1 MAISL
6 FAKFYKIKDTQLAV
20 ESDAAMLALP
30 NGTIL
35 QKITGDEYVK
45 VSTNVFDKSNRDFY
59 SREEADGRFF
69 RLNFENTGTE
79 NNYFTKDIDVKGN
92 TSTGTLQV
100 AGTSQLHDTS
110 ATNITANNVD
120 LTNKI
125 TSPNGDIDTIQSKN
139 VIPYANRTGTVGTA
153 ARTWATAYINEMYGT
168 AQHARYSDLAEK
180 YETDQ
185 EYEPGTVLQFSENG
199 PLTMYRTGGTLAG
212 VVSTNPG
219 LKINS
224 DGKGQYVCLKG
235 MIPVKCW
242 GEVKRGQCCVAVDGG
257 LVAGTTKEHASS
269 HILDFVGIAL
279 KDSED
284 GMVLVKV

>member
-6 FAKFYKIKDTQLAV
+6 FAKFYKIKDTQQAV

-30 NGTIL
+30 NGTVL
-35 QKITGDEYVK
+35 QKITGDEYIK

-79 NNYFTKDIDVKGN
+79 NNYFTKDVDVKGN
-92 TSTGTLQV
+92 LSTGTLQV
-100 AGTSQLHDTS
+100 AGNSQLHDTS

-125 TSPNGDIDTIQSKN
+125 TSPNGDIDTVQSKN
-139 VIPYANRTGTVGTA
+139 VIPYSNLTGTVGTA
-153 ARTWATAYINEMYGT
+153 ARTWRTAYINEMYGT

-185 EYEPGTVLQFSENG
+185 EYEPGTVLQFNEDG
-199 PLTMYRTGGTLAG
+199 PLSIYRHGGSLAG
-212 VVSTNPG
+212 VVSTKPG

-224 DGKGQYVCLKG
+224 DGDGQYVCLKG
-235 MIPVKCW
+235 MVPVKCL
-242 GEVKRGQCCVAVDGG
+242 GDVKRGQFCIATGGGVVYGASKGVAQLNV
-257 LVAGTTKEHASS
+257 
-269 HILDFVGIAL
+269 LDVVGIAL
-279 KDSED
+279 EDSKD
-284 GMVLVKV
+284 GKVMVKV

>member
-59 SREEADGRFF
+59 SREEADARFF

-79 NNYFTKDIDVKGN
+79 NNYFTKDVDVKGN
-92 TSTGTLQV
+92 LSAGTLQV

-139 VIPYANRTGTVGTA
+139 VIPYSNLTGTVGTA
-153 ARTWATAYINEMYGT
+153 ARTWRTAYINEMYGT

-185 EYEPGTVLQFSENG
+185 EYEPGTVLQFNESG
-199 PLTMYRTGGTLAG
+199 PLTLYQGGTLAG
-212 VVSTNPG
+212 VVSTQPG

-224 DGKGQYVCLKG
+224 DAEGQYVCLKG
-235 MIPVKCW
+235 IVPVFCE
-242 GEVKRGQCCVAVDGG
+242 GSVKRGQYCIAAPGGKVKGISKQEASAAMLDIVGVA
-257 LVAGTTKEHASS
+257 LE
-269 HILDFVGIAL
+269 
-279 KDSED
+279 DSE
-284 GMVLVKV
+284 GEVVRVKV